1 MSLVKIQEY
10 PGLKRD
16 KNSNGIVNT
25 NRTAYEEYKMIRNR
39 IKSREEQGDQIRNA
53 CKEINNLKKELY
65 EIKELIKNLG
75 NK

>member
-1 MSLVKIQEY
+1 MSLVKIQVY